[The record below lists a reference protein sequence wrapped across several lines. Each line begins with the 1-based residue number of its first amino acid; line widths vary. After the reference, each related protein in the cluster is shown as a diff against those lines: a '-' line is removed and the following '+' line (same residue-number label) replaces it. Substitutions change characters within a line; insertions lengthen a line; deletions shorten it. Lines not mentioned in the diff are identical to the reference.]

1 MHKPGI
7 TCLRLKKNCC
17 LPASLEHILNNMKKT
32 RITSCKDLKDLV
44 REIGFIPLFQNE
56 VPGFSVMDITG
67 WRYWWTGNE
76 DRDPWMWRMVLSGDP
91 GIAYGKLFGGR
102 AGFVS
107 RKWLPLF
114 ASYRRDGYD
123 FDTRYDDGRASH
135 RCRKIMKLFE
145 KQSAIPSF
153 LIKSMAGFSK
163 GGEKG
168 FEGALT
174 LLQMQTYLTVRSFT
188 RKQGKSGDFYGWHVA
203 VYSSTEDKFG
213 YEHVTRAYGLGAA
226 GAREKVVK
234 QMMKINPDV
243 EHSTAE
249 KFLK

>member
-1 MHKPGI
+1 MSCPPTRRANIFHY
-7 TCLRLKKNCC
+7 
-17 LPASLEHILNNMKKT
+17 MKKL
-32 RITSCKDLKDLV
+32 RIASCKDLKDLV
-44 REIGFIPLFQNE
+44 KEIGFIPLFQNE
-56 VPGFSVMDITG
+56 IPGFSVMDITG

-76 DRDPWMWRMVLSGDP
+76 ERDPWMWRMLLSKDP

-123 FDTRYDDGRASH
+123 FDARYEDGRASH
-135 RCRKIMKLFE
+135 KCRKIMKLFG
-145 KQSAIPSF
+145 KQASIPSF

-188 RKQGKSGDFYGWHVA
+188 RKQSKSGDYYGWHVA
-203 VYSSTEDKFG
+203 VYSTSEDKFG
-213 YEHVTRAYGLGAA
+213 YDRMTSAYGLGAA
-226 GAREKVVK
+226 RAREKVVK
-234 QMMKINPDV
+234 QLIKINPGV
-243 EHSTAE
+243 EHADAE